1 MISASPFGI
10 EEMTYNEP
18 DEIDRAMF
26 SRYKGK
32 ANFKVG

>member
-10 EEMTYNEP
+10 EGMTYNEP
-18 DEIDRAMF
+18 EEIDSAMF
-26 SRYKGK
+26 GRYKGK